1 MRQFASAPVT
11 RREFLTS
18 IGASGVIFAGGAAA
32 RRSAA
37 AQVAAD
43 SAEIRTSNHLDANLH
58 LFLNRD
64 ELAVVDDVALEINRP
79 KKHPQP
85 VLVADQPWEGERAQ
99 AWGSVIVE
107 PDGLVRMWY
116 FAFNTE
122 RKPDELDRGGYA
134 YADSRDGIHWKK
146 PDLGV
151 VEFRG
156 SKRNNLFYTCAPDG
170 KNLVDEELARRNVGL
185 PAISEDGKII
195 GVVNNLDGLTVV
207 RDDDDPDPMR
217 RYKLVANMQDH
228 RMWAYA
234 YPDKYPQVTKEDEQQ
249 ARTIIGQYLDTSPDG
264 IHWTRKPRRIS
275 HGSSGDYMMVLRDHR
290 SRRWW
295 LNERSA
301 KGTFG
306 RNAALRVGTNWTD
319 WSAPELIFDNGPE
332 SEFGK
337 RFEWHGGM
345 TPFNYGNVNLGLLEK
360 WPNVGFGATC
370 ELIWQPEGGKWER
383 VAPGVPFLD
392 VGPEGAFDRLLAYP
406 THNAPIRIGDTL
418 HIYYT
423 GGGVKTNPKQG
434 IPMSIGLATLRLDR
448 FAGLGNWRSRRVGMV
463 VTKPVMATH
472 PHLDV
477 NIELLEA
484 TPLQVAVVDAEGTP
498 LPGFG
503 FDECQMNY
511 DPRQV
516 YTRVRW
522 KQRADLTSLQGQP
535 IRLAFRVAT
544 ALLYSYRFSPA

>member
-1 MRQFASAPVT
+1 MRQFTSVPFT

-18 IGASGVIFAGGAAA
+18 IAASGVILAGGAAA

-37 AQVAAD
+37 AEN
-43 SAEIRTSNHLDANLH
+43 STGSHKIRTSNHLDGDLH

-64 ELAVVDDVALEINRP
+64 ELAVVDDVAVQINRP
-79 KKHPQP
+79 KKHPGP
-85 VLVADQPWEGERAQ
+85 VLVADRPWEGERAQ

-107 PDGLVRMWY
+107 PDGLLRMWY

-122 RKPDELDRGGYA
+122 RKPEELDRGGYA
-134 YADSRDGIHWKK
+134 YAESRDGIHWDK

-170 KNLVDEELARRNVGL
+170 KNLVDEELARRNIGL
-185 PAISEDGKII
+185 PAISEEGKVI

-217 RYKLVANMQDH
+217 RYKLIANMQDH

-234 YPDKYPQVTKEDEQQ
+234 YPAKYPNVTKDDERQ
-249 ARTIIGQYLDTSPDG
+249 AGTIIGQYLDTSPDG
-264 IHWTRKPRRIS
+264 IHWARRPRRIS
-275 HGSSGDYMMVLRDHR
+275 HGAGGDYMMVMRDDR
-290 SRRWW
+290 NRRWW

-301 KGTFG
+301 KGTGG
-306 RNAALRVGTNWTD
+306 RNAALRVGKNFTD
-319 WSAPELIFDNGPE
+319 WSEPELTFDNGPD

-337 RFEWHGGM
+337 LFEWHGGM

-360 WPNVGFGATC
+360 WPNVGLGATC
-370 ELIWQPEGGKWER
+370 ELIWQREGGTWQR

-406 THNAPIRIGDTL
+406 THNAPIRLGETL
-418 HIYYT
+418 YIFYT
-423 GGGVKTNPKQG
+423 GGGVKTNSQQG
-434 IPMSIGLATLRLDR
+434 IPMSIGLATVRLDR
-448 FAGLGNWRSRRVGMV
+448 FAGLGNWRSRRVGRI
-463 VTKPVMATH
+463 VTRPVMATH

-477 NIELLEA
+477 NVDLLEA
-484 TPLQVAVVDAEGTP
+484 APLQVAVVAADSTP
-498 LPGFG
+498 LPGFS
-503 FDECQMNY
+503 FDDCVMQY
-511 DPRQV
+511 DRKNV

-522 KQRADLTSLQGQP
+522 KNRADLSSLAGNP
-535 IRLAFRVAT
+535 IQLAFRVET
-544 ALLYSYRFSPA
+544 AMLYSYRFSKA